1 MPRWRRIVGSVR
13 TRMVMLVI
21 IVLLPFTVVLF
32 VQAANARD
40 RGRLDAELDSRR
52 LATLSADRL
61 AFLIEQSRALM
72 RGFSAQGGFRAGAG
86 CEATL
91 QDLQAQLPAL
101 TNVVSISPDGLVTC
115 SAEPVGPGAV
125 DLSDRDYVREALDE
139 AGFAVGLEPDGDL
152 TNTTELIAVRPA
164 GADPSAG
171 LLAVVIDPSEGAD
184 TFFNDLNLP
193 DGSSLEVVDFEGRII
208 ASAPNAA
215 IGATVPVL
223 EIVEG
228 MAAVLTAGSQQ
239 GEGLDGTTRIYSYTA
254 VVGTDEHLYAII
266 GIPTSA
272 ALAVANK
279 DLRTNLTWLAMVAL
293 AALALAIVLSELALT
308 RRLGAVMGSVRRIGS
323 GDLTARTGL
332 RRVGEIGELGGAV
345 DDMAAELRARGE
357 SLRAAGVERERLLA
371 ELLDAQAE
379 ERRRIAADIHDDSIQ
394 GMIAT
399 GLQAQLLRRE
409 LDQPGQ
415 IERVRQLEIGVNE
428 AVGRLRQ
435 LMFELEPAVL
445 DEGLEVSLEH
455 YLASVLAKDGAEV
468 EVAVNA
474 PDAKEPAGAIRQV
487 LYRNLREAVLN
498 AIRHGNASRIEVTVE
513 PADGGLLVTAA
524 DNGTGFDPVDALKA
538 GHYGLRTMRE
548 RCDRLDG
555 WLRLDTSVGQGTTI
569 SFWLP

>member
-13 TRMVMLVI
+13 TRMVVLVV

-40 RGRLDAELDSRR
+40 RGRVDAELDSRR

-72 RGFSAQGGFRAGAG
+72 RGFSAQGGFRVGAG
-86 CEATL
+86 CEAVL

-101 TNVVSISPDGLVTC
+101 RNVVSISPDGLVNC
-115 SAEPVGPGAV
+115 SAQPLGPTVV
-125 DLSDRDYVREALDE
+125 DLSDRGYVQEALDE
-139 AGFAVGLEPDGDL
+139 AGFAVGLEPNGAL
-152 TNTTELIAVRPA
+152 TKTTELIAVRPA

-171 LLAVVIDPSEGAD
+171 LLAVAIDPTEGVDA
-184 TFFNDLNLP
+184 FFTDLNLP
-193 DGSSLEVVDFEGRII
+193 AGSTLEMVDFEGRII
-208 ASAPNAA
+208 ASAPTVA
-215 IGATVPVL
+215 IGATVPVI

-239 GEGLDGTTRIYSYTA
+239 GEGLDGTKRIYSYTA
-254 VVGTDEHLYAII
+254 VVGTDEHIYAII

-279 DLRTNLTWLAMVAL
+279 DLRTNLTWLAVVAL

-308 RRLGAVMGSVRRIGS
+308 RRLGAVMGAVRRIGS

-345 DDMAAELRARGE
+345 DDMATDLRERDE
-357 SLRAAGVERERLLA
+357 SLRAAGIERERLLA
-371 ELLDAQAE
+371 ELLDAQEE

-409 LDQPGQ
+409 LNEPRQ
-415 IERVRQLEIGVNE
+415 IERVRQLEAGVND
-428 AVGRLRQ
+428 AVSRLRQ
-435 LMFELEPAVL
+435 LMFELEPAIL

-455 YLASVLAKDGAEV
+455 YLASVLAKDGSEV
-468 EVAVNA
+468 EVAVYA

-487 LYRNLREAVLN
+487 IYRNLREAVLN
-498 AIRHGNASRIEVTVE
+498 AIRHGNAARIEVSVE
-513 PADGGLLVTAA
+513 PADGGLLVAVA
-524 DNGTGFDPVDALKA
+524 DNGTGFDPADGLKA

-548 RCDRLDG
+548 RCDRLGG
-555 WLRLDTSVGQGTTI
+555 WLRIDSSVGQGTTI